1 MKFDKD
7 NGGRGSLEDK
17 TRALFAESVA
27 GTDGSTSSRLTRA
40 RHRALQELGTPSHGW
55 QTRWLPAGA
64 VAAAAAVLLVVM
76 MGRLPDTTPGLTTEV
91 ATDLEILL
99 DTDDLELIEELAFYA
114 WLDEQP
120 ELQEVSGEDN
130 GVG

>member
-1 MKFDKD
+1 MKPDNN
-7 NGGRGSLEDK
+7 NGGRGGLEEK
-17 TRALFAESVA
+17 TRALFQDSVA
-27 GTDGSTSSRLTRA
+27 GTDGPTSSRLTQA
-40 RHRALQELGTPSHGW
+40 RHRALRELGAPAHGW
-55 QTRWLPAGA
+55 QTRWLPAGL
-64 VAAAAAVLLVVM
+64 VAAAASILLVVM
-76 MGRLPDTTPGLTTEV
+76 MGRLPDTAPGLTTEV

-120 ELQEVSGEDN
+120 ELQEVIGEDN